1 MQSDYRDDGRNRGG
15 RGGRSRG
22 GYGGQNDRG
31 FNDRGSSDR
40 NFNNPNGGHERRGV
54 PLSDLDP
61 KITEASR
68 KVIGASIEV
77 HKALGPGYTA
87 DIYLEA
93 LRVELDTIGLG
104 YKARHTFPV
113 SYRSKK
119 VGEVTCGLFVDGL
132 FLVTVMAE
140 PREVDTPDRLQL
152 RAQLKAANLDLGLI
166 INFAD
171 KRLTDGLVR
180 VLNIEKINL
189 DRGITSQPDGHSE
202 GHADHDGGG
211 SSQMHDFDQ
220 Q

>member
-1 MQSDYRDDGRNRGG
+1 LKWSFHVPSDYRDDGRNRGG
-15 RGGRSRG
+15 RGGGRG
-22 GYGGQNDRG
+22 RG
-31 FNDRGSSDR
+31 FGGSSDR
-40 NFNNPNGGHERRGV
+40 NNAGNNGGERRGI

-68 KVIGASIEV
+68 KVIGCSIEV
-77 HKALGPGYTA
+77 HKALGPGYAA

-93 LRVELDTIGLG
+93 LRVELEGLG
-104 YKARHTFPV
+104 VPYKPRHTFPV
-113 SYRSKK
+113 SYRGTK
-119 VGEVTCGLFVDGL
+119 VGEVTAGLFVDGL

-189 DRGITSQPDGHSE
+189 DRGVTSHSDGDADHEAGSGQVHDFE
-202 GHADHDGGG
+202 GH
-211 SSQMHDFDQ
+211 
-220 Q
+220 

>member
-1 MQSDYRDDGRNRGG
+1 MPNDYRDDGRNRGG
-15 RGGRSRG
+15 RSGGRGGR
-22 GYGGQNDRG
+22 GYGGQNDRNY
-31 FNDRGSSDR
+31 NDRGS
-40 NFNNPNGGHERRGV
+40 NGGGNGGERRGI

-68 KVIGASIEV
+68 KVIGCSIEV
-77 HKALGPGYTA
+77 HKALGPGYPA

-93 LRVELDTIGLG
+93 LRLELDNIGLH
-104 YKARHTFPV
+104 YKPRQTFPV
-113 SYRSKK
+113 TYRGQK

-140 PREVDTPDRLQL
+140 PREVDTPDRLRL

-189 DRGITSQPDGHSE
+189 DRGVTSQ
-202 GHADHDGGG
+202 HDGEVDSDAGPSG
-211 SSQMHDFDQ
+211 QIHDFENQ
-220 Q
+220 